1 MKFRR
6 IDSKTVSCIITPEDM
21 KAHGIKLDDIF
32 EKKEEAMEF
41 LHMVVGEA
49 ERRVNFRPQGAVTS
63 MQMSVLPDHSISLT
77 ISEQSGAM
85 FEEFLN
91 KLQEK
96 LGLNVPDEV
105 RKELGALPED
115 ERVARLREYAAKML
129 PGASGD
135 AAKSAGMAKAD
146 TESGESGTN
155 ADAGSAS
162 AAVLRSLSAQKQQ
175 SDGKT
180 QAAGGQTAQP
190 DAAYMY
196 RFASFRAVCDCCRHL
211 ASDDIV
217 AKTGLDA
224 ELYNEDGSFY
234 LVIHNPGQ
242 QELEFSKLA
251 LVLNEFGALVTSR
264 EEIIAHFREQV
275 SCILDHSTIKTLA
288 AL

>member
-6 IDSKTVSCIITPEDM
+6 IDNKTVSCIITPEDM

-135 AAKSAGMAKAD
+135 AAKSAGIAKAD
-146 TESGESGTN
+146 TESSEGGTN

-175 SDGKT
+175 TDGKT
-180 QAAGGQTAQP
+180 QAAGGHVAQP

-211 ASDDIV
+211 ASGRQLLSGDSQSGK
-217 AKTGLDA
+217 A
-224 ELYNEDGSFY
+224 
-234 LVIHNPGQ
+234 
-242 QELEFSKLA
+242 
-251 LVLNEFGALVTSR
+251 GAGVF
-264 EEIIAHFREQV
+264 EACACAQ
-275 SCILDHSTIKTLA
+275 
-288 AL
+288 

>member
-6 IDSKTVSCIITPEDM
+6 IDNKTVSCIITPEDM

-135 AAKSAGMAKAD
+135 AAKFPPPCSGRSRRRSSSQTGRRRRPAD
-146 TESGESGTN
+146 RRRSLTRPICTVLP
-155 ADAGSAS
+155 AS
-162 AAVLRSLSAQKQQ
+162 ARCVTAAATLHRTISWQRPGSTRSFIMRTAVS
-175 SDGKT
+175 
-180 QAAGGQTAQP
+180 
-190 DAAYMY
+190 
-196 RFASFRAVCDCCRHL
+196 
-211 ASDDIV
+211 IW
-217 AKTGLDA
+217 
-224 ELYNEDGSFY
+224 
-234 LVIHNPGQ
+234 
-242 QELEFSKLA
+242 
-251 LVLNEFGALVTSR
+251 
-264 EEIIAHFREQV
+264 
-275 SCILDHSTIKTLA
+275 
-288 AL
+288 